1 MITHCKLNFITTLLT
16 NSYCFPITMMN
27 QKMITVQR
35 KSLAGEKFGESSAI
49 RQIKTIQISTC
60 N

>member
-1 MITHCKLNFITTLLT
+1 MIRDCKLNFIKTLLT

-27 QKMITVQR
+27 QKMITVQQE
-35 KSLAGEKFGESSAI
+35 SLTGEKFGESSAI
-49 RQIKTIQISTC
+49 RQIKTIQISTY

>member
-1 MITHCKLNFITTLLT
+1 MIRHCKLNFIKTLLT

-27 QKMITVQR
+27 QKMIAVQW
-35 KSLAGEKFGESSAI
+35 KSLAVEKFGESSAI
-49 RQIKTIQISTC
+49 CQIKTIPISTC